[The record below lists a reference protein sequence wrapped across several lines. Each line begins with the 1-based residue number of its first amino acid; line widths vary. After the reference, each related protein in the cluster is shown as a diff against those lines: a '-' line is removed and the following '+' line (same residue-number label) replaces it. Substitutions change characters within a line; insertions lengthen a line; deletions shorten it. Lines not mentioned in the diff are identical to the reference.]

1 MSDQTKIMLIIVV
14 MVCLAL
20 VVANLWI
27 GIGPD

>member
-14 MVCLAL
+14 VVCLAL